1 MFADCCSP
9 GNKCYLAEGTTRMAS
24 SAWKGESIQWS
35 DWSYIQRSR
44 WTLILSLTKSGLMVM
59 LPSTFQETE
68 LLETKKQ
75 KRKKEEA
82 GYQSQAL
89 LLFKIAVLTS
99 APLAVCTTA
108 FFSAVHLKLQS
119 HPPAQ
124 VGKSFCR
131 ASEIKKSKDTC
142 QLDHL
147 LCWFANPEDF
157 FNTEQTLLFFLQNI
171 ISGLSICTVLTT
183 NLIPKGQRGTWLI
196 LLLWIV

>member
-1 MFADCCSP
+1 
-9 GNKCYLAEGTTRMAS
+9 
-24 SAWKGESIQWS
+24 
-35 DWSYIQRSR
+35 
-44 WTLILSLTKSGLMVM
+44 MVM

-147 LCWFANPEDF
+147 LCWFAHPEDF
-157 FNTEQTLLFFLQNI
+157 FNIEQTSLFFLTEHHLWPFHLYCFNNQSDPKRTEGHLAHFVTMNCVI
-171 ISGLSICTVLTT
+171 VLTVSILFSCYL
-183 NLIPKGQRGTWLI
+183 LIKVCQE
-196 LLLWIV
+196 